1 MVGGNSE
8 IEQEKKEASSRFG
21 VPLDLV
27 EEAEG
32 FKTEFNGIYPD
43 NMAPVAIF
51 VDLTTQWRVGMNGIT
66 GLDYGALPAVLS
78 IRQIKRDDRAEIFEC
93 LQVMER
99 ATLKKVRER

>member
-1 MVGGNSE
+1 L
-8 IEQEKKEASSRFG
+8 Q
-21 VPLDLV
+21 
-27 EEAEG
+27 EAEDYRG
-32 FKTEFNGIYPD
+32 ANEGIYPD